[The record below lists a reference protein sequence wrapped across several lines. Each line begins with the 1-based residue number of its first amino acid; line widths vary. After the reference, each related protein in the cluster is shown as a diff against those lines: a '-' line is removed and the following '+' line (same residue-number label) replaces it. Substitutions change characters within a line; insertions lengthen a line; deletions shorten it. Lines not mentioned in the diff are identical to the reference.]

1 MQKVVLVTGGTGLV
15 GKGIEAHIAAN
26 KDKHTNEKWIY
37 LSSKHGDLR
46 KLEDT
51 RKIFEEFKPT
61 HVIHL
66 AALVGGLYK
75 NMANKLGFFRD
86 NMNINDNILQCCS
99 DYKVQKCVSCLS
111 TCIFPDRVTYP
122 IDETMVHNG
131 PPHPSNEG
139 YAYAKRMLDVL
150 NRCWNEKYPE
160 GCKFFS
166 VIPTNIYGPHDN
178 YHLQDSHVI
187 PGLIHKCYLAKSK
200 GEPFVVWGSG
210 KPLRQFIYS
219 EDLGA
224 LMVWTLEHYEDLS
237 TPIILSVGEEDEVSI
252 AQVAELVA
260 KQMGY
265 TTGLQFDTSKS
276 DGQFKKTASNKK
288 LLSLNPSFKFT
299 PIEEGIK
306 KSVDW
311 FVENYQ
317 AARK

>member
-1 MQKVVLVTGGTGLV
+1 
-15 GKGIEAHIAAN
+15 
-26 KDKHTNEKWIY
+26 
-37 LSSKHGDLR
+37 
-46 KLEDT
+46 
-51 RKIFEEFKPT
+51 
-61 HVIHL
+61 
-66 AALVGGLYK
+66 
-75 NMANKLGFFRD
+75 
-86 NMNINDNILQCCS
+86 
-99 DYKVQKCVSCLS
+99 
-111 TCIFPDRVTYP
+111 
-122 IDETMVHNG
+122 
-131 PPHPSNEG
+131 
-139 YAYAKRMLDVL
+139 
-150 NRCWNEKYPE
+150 
-160 GCKFFS
+160 
-166 VIPTNIYGPHDN
+166 
-178 YHLQDSHVI
+178 
-187 PGLIHKCYLAKSK
+187 LAKSK

-311 FVENYQ
+311 FVDNYQ
-317 AARK
+317 TARK